1 MIISHQHQIIFLA
14 NPKTASMTIAKVLT
28 EHFGATVLGGHHG
41 RDIPKDYQ
49 VYFIFG
55 VVRNPYAREVSTY
68 HHMRRNTVNLYH
80 ETVKDFSFLE
90 YLKWRVD
97 PPIRLCPENRLTQM
111 EFLAGVGTALAIEPQ
126 ILHFERLEQD
136 FNELPFVGD
145 PIALPYVNQG
155 RYGDWQSYY
164 TTSEHYHLVS
174 KYFAQ
179 DFEEFGYATVS

>member
-1 MIISHQHQIIFLA
+1 
-14 NPKTASMTIAKVLT
+14 
-28 EHFGATVLGGHHG
+28 
-41 RDIPKDYQ
+41 
-49 VYFIFG
+49 
-55 VVRNPYAREVSTY
+55 
-68 HHMRRNTVNLYH
+68 
-80 ETVKDFSFLE
+80 
-90 YLKWRVD
+90 
-97 PPIRLCPENRLTQM
+97 M

-164 TTSEHYHLVS
+164 TIPEHYHLVS